1 MQIAIVCYT
10 KKVGQL
16 AAFRAVV
23 SFVEQSMLGR
33 SPTEAFQVDVMDDAH
48 RVSGAAPAW
57 KSVTWSSVRLQAG
70 SDWLTT

>member
-1 MQIAIVCYT
+1 MCLTIVSPSMVRSHLSEGMQIAIVCYT

-48 RVSGAAPAW
+48 RVSGAAPA
-57 KSVTWSSVRLQAG
+57 
-70 SDWLTT
+70 